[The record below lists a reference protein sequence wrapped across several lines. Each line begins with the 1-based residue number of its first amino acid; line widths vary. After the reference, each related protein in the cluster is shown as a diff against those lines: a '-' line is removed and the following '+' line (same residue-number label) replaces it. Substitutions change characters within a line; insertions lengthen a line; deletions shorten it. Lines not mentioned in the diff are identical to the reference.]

1 PELRQALVDDL
12 RREAD
17 LVTSR
22 YWAPK
27 RNLPLRPLAD
37 PEYIVQLTEVVA
49 GLKDPQ
55 AIPALAA
62 ALGIGFTAINPLVDV
77 GEPAV
82 PAILDVVLSLDSSV
96 YAVNDGLMALRFIVE
111 KHREERLSPATRD
124 AIRAAARHHLIV
136 KQPFFETTMW
146 AIDLAVALDDPS
158 LRHVVESIAKNPAEA
173 RARGALEPE

>member
-1 PELRQALVDDL
+1 IQTLAPADIGPELRHALIADL

-27 RNLPLRPLAD
+27 RNLPLEPLAD
-37 PEYIVQLTEVVA
+37 PEYIVQLTGVVA

-62 ALGIGFTAINPLVDV
+62 ALGIGFVAINPLVDF

-82 PAILDVVLSLDSSV
+82 PAILDVVLSLVSSV

-111 KHREERLSPATRD
+111 THGAGNVSPATRD
-124 AIRAAARHHLIV
+124 AIRAAA
-136 KQPFFETTMW
+136 
-146 AIDLAVALDDPS
+146 
-158 LRHVVESIAKNPAEA
+158 
-173 RARGALEPE
+173 